1 MAQPGSPKASTRS
14 SGGPTIIDVAREA
27 GVSYTTVSRVINNK
41 HNVRSDKRERVLLA
55 MQRLGYVVNQHA
67 RMLAGGRSQ
76 MIGLLVQDLGTAY
89 ISEIVRG
96 IETALDTTPYDL
108 LLYTTHRR
116 PFRESSYLMQMSNGM
131 VDGLLL
137 VSPYQESL
145 PIIRQRPIPHVI
157 IDFGDDLQQSASVSA
172 TNWQGAYEATSYL
185 IGLGHR
191 RIACVTGLPGISS
204 SERRVEGYCA
214 ALEAAGIPIDP
225 QLICV
230 GDFEF
235 QGGVQAA
242 KQLLDLDTLPTA
254 VFACNDVSAFGVIDT
269 LQAHHIRVPED
280 VSVIGFDDIP
290 SSAYAHPSLTTIRQP
305 LFEIGRTAMDLL
317 LSLIAGEQTTTRQ
330 IELATTLVVRD
341 SCQPPL
347 KKTFDGKEVVVG

>member
-1 MAQPGSPKASTRS
+1 MTRPSSPKASTRS

-41 HNVRSDKRERVLLA
+41 HNVRSDKRERVLRA

-96 IETALDTTPYDL
+96 IETALDTTSYDL

-116 PFRESSYLMQMSNGM
+116 PFRETSYLMQMSNGI

-137 VSPYQESL
+137 VSPYRESL
-145 PIIRQRPIPHVI
+145 PIVRQRPIPHVV
-157 IDFGDDLQQSASVSA
+157 IDFNDETQESASVSA

-191 RIACVTGLPGISS
+191 RIACVTGLPGIVSS
-204 SERRVEGYCA
+204 DRRVEGYCA

-235 QGGVQAA
+235 QGGVRAGE
-242 KQLLDLDTLPTA
+242 QLLRLDTLPTA
-254 VFACNDVSAFGVIDT
+254 IFACNDVSALGVIDA
-269 LQAHHIRVPED
+269 LQAHHIRIPEE

-290 SSAYAHPSLTTIRQP
+290 SSAYAHPRLTTIRQP
-305 LFEIGRTAMDLL
+305 LFDIGRTAMELL
-317 LSLIAGEQTTTRQ
+317 LDMISGEELTAKQ
-330 IELATTLVVRD
+330 IELATSLVVRD
-341 SCQPPL
+341 SCQPP
-347 KKTFDGKEVVVG
+347 FS

>member
-1 MAQPGSPKASTRS
+1 VVRLMTQPSSPKISTRS

-41 HNVRSDKRERVLLA
+41 HNVRSDKRERVLSA

-96 IETALDTTPYDL
+96 IETALGTTSYDL

-116 PFRESSYLMQMSNGM
+116 PFRESSYLMQMSSGI

-145 PIIRQRPIPHVI
+145 PIVHQRDIPHVI
-157 IDFGDDLQQSASVSA
+157 IDYGDDFQQSASVSA

-191 RIACVTGLPGISS
+191 RIACVTGLAGVSS
-204 SERRVEGYCA
+204 SDRRVEGYCA
-214 ALEAAGIPIDP
+214 ALKAAGIALDP
-225 QLICV
+225 ELICA
-230 GDFEF
+230 GDFNF

-242 KQLLDLDTLPTA
+242 NQLLTLPQLPTA
-254 VFACNDVSAFGVIDT
+254 VFACNDVSALGVIDT
-269 LQAHHIRVPED
+269 FKANQIRIPKD

-305 LFEIGRTAMDLL
+305 LFEIGRTAMSLL
-317 LSLIAGEQTTTRQ
+317 LSLLAGEHVSTRQ
-330 IELATTLVVRD
+330 IELATTLVVRE
-341 SCQPPL
+341 SCHPPL
-347 KKTFDGKEVVVG
+347 Q